1 VRVAVEAAYAE
12 QTKHKATGILC
23 RAGDGALPDQN

>member
-1 VRVAVEAAYAE
+1 VEAAYAA

-23 RAGDGALPDQN
+23 RAGDGALPADER